1 MEEILSSGSFT
12 ANDALWTRTRSPD
25 DRTFR
30 RDRKNNE
37 GSGFDARPLSYL
49 AVEEK
54 SIEYPVAE
62 EVVLV
67 GQEQPGQLAA
77 EDPVI
82 EPAEPLV
89 SFTES
94 EHQAHIRDKVAEAE
108 SALRNELEAEFRNQV
123 EHLSSQQSI
132 FFEKVVDALRDEN
145 LTSEIVAIALKIGSL
160 LARAQLRLDESVVAD
175 FVDTSLKRLELQD
188 SKTVSVQMSK
198 DWEGFLE
205 ALNDCRPEGYEFTYE
220 ETLRPGDMVVIA
232 GDSGYFDFF
241 HERLEEIEDQLSSKK
256 ASQNTQGLIDL
267 LQDSIREAVADKSDS
282 LAIQAATKSTSSD
295 VSEGPSLQGD
305 GAGSENKPIADDEIT
320 DE

>member
-1 MEEILSSGSFT
+1 MSSDSFT
-12 ANDALWTRTRSPD
+12 ANDTLWTRTRSSD
-25 DRTFR
+25 DRVFR

-37 GSGFDARPLSYL
+37 GSGFDSRPLSYL

-54 SIEYPVAE
+54 SIEYSVAE

-67 GQEQPGQLAA
+67 EQEQPGQLAA
-77 EDPVI
+77 EDAVI

-94 EHQAHIRDKVAEAE
+94 EYQAQIRDKVAEAE

-123 EHLSSQQSI
+123 EHLSSQQSV
-132 FFEKVVDALRDEN
+132 FFEKVIDALRDEN

-220 ETLRPGDMVVIA
+220 ETLRPGDMVVTA

-241 HERLEEIEDQLSSKK
+241 HARLEEIEDQLSSKK
-256 ASQNTQGLIDL
+256 ASKNTQGLIDL
-267 LQDSIREAVADKSDS
+267 LQDSIREAAADKSDS
-282 LAIQAATKSTSSD
+282 LAIQATANSTSSD

-305 GAGSENKPIADDEIT
+305 GAGSENHPVVDDEIT

>member
-1 MEEILSSGSFT
+1 MSSDSFT
-12 ANDALWTRTRSPD
+12 ANDTLWTRTRSSD
-25 DRTFR
+25 DRVFR
-30 RDRKNNE
+30 RDRKSNE

-54 SIEYPVAE
+54 SIEYSVAE

-67 GQEQPGQLAA
+67 EQEQPGQLAA
-77 EDPVI
+77 EDAAI

-94 EHQAHIRDKVAEAE
+94 EYQAQIRDKVAEAE

-123 EHLSSQQSI
+123 EHLSSQQSV
-132 FFEKVVDALRDEN
+132 FFEKVIDALRDEN

-220 ETLRPGDMVVIA
+220 ETLRPGDMVITA

-241 HERLEEIEDQLSSKK
+241 HARLEEIEDQLSSKK
-256 ASQNTQGLIDL
+256 ASKNTQGLIDL
-267 LQDSIREAVADKSDS
+267 LQDAIREAVADKSDS
-282 LAIQAATKSTSSD
+282 LAIQATANSTSSD

-305 GAGSENKPIADDEIT
+305 GAGSENHPVVDDEIT

>member
-1 MEEILSSGSFT
+1 M
-12 ANDALWTRTRSPD
+12 
-25 DRTFR
+25 
-30 RDRKNNE
+30 
-37 GSGFDARPLSYL
+37 SYL

-54 SIEYPVAE
+54 NIEYSVAE

-67 GQEQPGQLAA
+67 EQEQPGQLAA
-77 EDPVI
+77 EDAVI

-94 EHQAHIRDKVAEAE
+94 EYQAQIRDKVAEAE

-123 EHLSSQQSI
+123 EHLSSQQSV
-132 FFEKVVDALRDEN
+132 FFEKVIDALRDEN

-220 ETLRPGDMVVIA
+220 ETLRPGDMVVTA
-232 GDSGYFDFF
+232 GNSGYFDFL

-256 ASQNTQGLIDL
+256 ASKNTQGLIDL

-282 LAIQAATKSTSSD
+282 LAIQAIANSTSSD
-295 VSEGPSLQGD
+295 VSEGPSLQG
-305 GAGSENKPIADDEIT
+305 AGSENDPVVDDEIT

>member
-1 MEEILSSGSFT
+1 MHRQTEEILSSDSFT
-12 ANDALWTRTRSPD
+12 ANDTLWTRTRSSD
-25 DRTFR
+25 DRVFR

-54 SIEYPVAE
+54 SIEYSVAE

-67 GQEQPGQLAA
+67 EQEQPGQLAA
-77 EDPVI
+77 EDAAI

-94 EHQAHIRDKVAEAE
+94 EYQAQIRDKVAEAE

-123 EHLSSQQSI
+123 EHLSSQQSV
-132 FFEKVVDALRDEN
+132 FFEKVIDALRDEN

-220 ETLRPGDMVVIA
+220 ETLRPGDMVVTA

-241 HERLEEIEDQLSSKK
+241 HARQQVGVHHLPPAPPGATIAQLRTHRETTVELMWASYSHQKDKDGLLKK
-256 ASQNTQGLIDL
+256 NKKKILKIPRESWTTL
-267 LQDSIREAVADKSDS
+267 L
-282 LAIQAATKSTSSD
+282 
-295 VSEGPSLQGD
+295 
-305 GAGSENKPIADDEIT
+305 
-320 DE
+320 